1 MKGLLI
7 RFVVT
12 GVAVLL
18 ASAIVVG
25 IEVQSIEAGLAAVI
39 VLALLN
45 ALVRP
50 ILYFLSLPFIILTLG
65 LFMVIINALLL
76 LFVAF
81 MVKGFVVAGF
91 WPAVWGAVLISVVS
105 SILNLW
111 VSEEGHVEVVVH
123 RRKPPRIV
131 NSD

>member
-1 MKGLLI
+1 
-7 RFVVT
+7 
-12 GVAVLL
+12 
-18 ASAIVVG
+18 
-25 IEVQSIEAGLAAVI
+25 
-39 VLALLN
+39 
-45 ALVRP
+45 
-50 ILYFLSLPFIILTLG
+50 
-65 LFMVIINALLL
+65 VIINALLL

-81 MVKGFVVAGF
+81 MVKGFVVTGF

>member
-18 ASAIVVG
+18 AGAIVVG
-25 IEVQSIEAGLAAVI
+25 IEVQSVEAGIAAVI

-131 NSD
+131 NPD

>member
-1 MKGLLI
+1 MKGLII

>member
-81 MVKGFVVAGF
+81 MVKGFVVTGF

>member
-25 IEVQSIEAGLAAVI
+25 IEVQSVEAGIAAVI

-131 NSD
+131 SPD

>member
-25 IEVQSIEAGLAAVI
+25 IEVQSVEAGIAAVI

-81 MVKGFVVAGF
+81 MVKGFVVAGL

-111 VSEEGHVEVVVH
+111 VSEEGRVEVVVH

-131 NSD
+131 SPD

>member
-25 IEVQSIEAGLAAVI
+25 IEVQSIEAGIAAVI

-131 NSD
+131 SPD